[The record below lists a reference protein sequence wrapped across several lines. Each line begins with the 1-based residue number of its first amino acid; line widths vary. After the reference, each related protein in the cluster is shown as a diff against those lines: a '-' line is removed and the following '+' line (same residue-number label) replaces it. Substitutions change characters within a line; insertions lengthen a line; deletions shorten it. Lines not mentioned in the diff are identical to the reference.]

1 MPEHHYDLDEETTDS
16 EVSSVGHAD
25 ESEEYSQSSQ
35 ESTDS
40 NEDSNNVWTRLQEEA
55 INRHQEQ
62 WKALVMQYEG
72 DGDAHEVAVTKA
84 SNALVPTYRKEL
96 REVLLEQLKWV
107 HYLKKDPIYHQVMET
122 KQNLIDSENFGWLE
136 ATESAIHKRKF
147 LLNKLFEK
155 EKVSEQKTAV
165 HDNPFNRYS
174 SKSNLL

>member
-1 MPEHHYDLDEETTDS
+1 MAEHHYDLDEEVTDS
-16 EVSSVGHAD
+16 ELSSFDNAD

-35 ESTDS
+35 ESTHS
-40 NEDSNNVWTRLQEEA
+40 NEDSNDVWARLQDEA

-62 WKALVMQYEG
+62 WEALVTQYEG
-72 DGDAHEVAVTKA
+72 NGDAHEVAVAKA

-107 HYLKKDPIYHQVMET
+107 HYLKKDPIYRQVMET

-155 EKVSEQKTAV
+155 ERVSEQKTEV
-165 HDNPFNRYS
+165 HDNPFNPYFS
-174 SKSNLL
+174 TSNLL